1 MASNQNRRRY
11 RLSLFRLFH
20 RSGPA
25 RLKYSGSSRRLKNK
39 EQVKEAQT
47 DEGPSCSHDQRKRKS
62 WRVRV
67 GEVGKLLVYPLKSLR
82 KSFSGSSKRAQ
93 QSSTGYISGCHRGVL
108 NLTRS
113 GSCESHSDDSNPAD
127 FSYTY
132 VKNLL
137 ENNNFC
143 TN

>member
-93 QSSTGYISGCHRGVL
+93 QSPKNMTVYQTPVSVILELEPIIQICISDLGVQEL
-108 NLTRS
+108 RVVD
-113 GSCESHSDDSNPAD
+113 SCQ
-127 FSYTY
+127 
-132 VKNLL
+132 
-137 ENNNFC
+137 
-143 TN
+143 